1 MRGLVVPD
9 QDEDFTADP
18 VELFFDL
25 AFVFAFS
32 QLVGV
37 LVHHPDWTHVGQA
50 SLVFGILWVVWSQV
64 TWAANAVAGNSRLV
78 RLVFLAATATSVPM
92 AASVSTALDNSGFLF
107 AIPVVIIT
115 SLGLLLA
122 MQGAQDDDGRQQ
134 SRAFIVSAGVFAV
147 LMLGGA
153 ALDDAGRV
161 IAWAAAITFY
171 VAGTLKTTETD
182 WTMRAGHFAE
192 RHGLII
198 IVALGEV
205 IVAVGKPLVETL
217 EEGDSLPATSVI
229 ALIAA
234 GVFGCL
240 MWWAYFDRVQPAL
253 EHRVEQTEG
262 AARSALARDNYTYFH
277 LFIVAGVVVG
287 AAGLEELTLHP
298 GDEAPLAFRA
308 MLFAG
313 VALFLGGVGLSALR
327 TFGAIA
333 RERVAGIALAA
344 ALLFGASSLDG
355 VWLIVALD
363 AVLLAVLAAEHVR
376 IERPSSAVD

>member
-32 QLVGV
+32 QLVGF
-37 LVHHPDWTHVGQA
+37 LVHHPDWTHVGEA
-50 SLVFGILWVVWSQV
+50 ALVFGILWVVWSQV

-122 MQGAQDDDGRQQ
+122 MQGAQDDEGRQQ
-134 SRAFIVSAGVFAV
+134 GRAFIVSAGVFAV

-153 ALDDAGRV
+153 VLDDAGRI
-161 IAWAAAITFY
+161 IAWAAAIAFY

-217 EEGDSLPATSVI
+217 EEGDSLPGTSVL

-234 GVFGCL
+234 GVFGAPSYVVEGEIF
-240 MWWAYFDRVQPAL
+240 WGQDRLDFL
-253 EHRVEQTEG
+253 ERRLQQ
-262 AARSALARDNYTYFH
+262 
-277 LFIVAGVVVG
+277 
-287 AAGLEELTLHP
+287 
-298 GDEAPLAFRA
+298 APT
-308 MLFAG
+308 G
-313 VALFLGGVGLSALR
+313 
-327 TFGAIA
+327 
-333 RERVAGIALAA
+333 
-344 ALLFGASSLDG
+344 
-355 VWLIVALD
+355 
-363 AVLLAVLAAEHVR
+363 
-376 IERPSSAVD
+376 RP